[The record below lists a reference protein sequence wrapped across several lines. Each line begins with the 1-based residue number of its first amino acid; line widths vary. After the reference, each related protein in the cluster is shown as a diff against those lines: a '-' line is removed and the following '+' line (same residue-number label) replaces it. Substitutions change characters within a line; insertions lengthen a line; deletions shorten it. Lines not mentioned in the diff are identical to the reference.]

1 MDVVTYAL
9 LNKKIEGMMPNYKGV
24 VTNVAD
30 LPENAS
36 EGDMYV
42 VTSVG
47 NIHYYYDGS
56 EWSAIDPDIATN
68 NEIDGLYS

>member
-9 LNKKIEGMMPNYKGV
+9 LNKKIAGMMPDYKGV

-30 LPENAS
+30 LPNNAS

-42 VTSVG
+42 VTSEG